1 MNDDYCRICGD
12 PLCDRSCESEP
23 EPEEGD
29 LITEDHRTFW
39 EVGDFCAP
47 VLCFSEET
55 PWAEVCA
62 LIRLYF
68 SEQRFWPDVWFISD
82 HGNAHLLDIY
92 HEEG

>member
-1 MNDDYCRICGD
+1 MND
-12 PLCDRSCESEP
+12 

-29 LITEDHRTFW
+29 LITEDWRTFW
-39 EVGDFCAP
+39 EVGDHHAP
-47 VLCFSEET
+47 VLCFSAEM